1 MENDQQSQGDCPHV
15 LVFPLPIQGH
25 VNSMFKLAELLALTG
40 FKVTFLNS
48 EHNHERLVKYTNIT
62 GHFARYPGFEFKTIP
77 DGLPDDHP
85 RSGDWFLEMFYAMEI
100 KTKPCLREMLLNSS
114 PPVDCIIAD
123 GFLGFALDAA
133 KELGIPIIY
142 FRTSSACCFWAY
154 YSIPDIIQAGELP
167 IREMDHLITT
177 VPGMETFL
185 RCRDLPSFCR
195 ASDMADSVIQ
205 LVVKQT
211 RKSPQ
216 AHSLILNTFEDLD
229 GHILSH
235 IRTKCPHIYAI
246 GPIHAQL
253 NTRLR
258 AKYGESSDHFSNSL
272 WEVDRSCISWL
283 DKQPKKSV
291 IYVSFGSIT
300 ITSKEQL
307 TELWYGLVNSK
318 KSFLWVVR
326 PNSVTGKDG
335 HGEYVPV
342 ELLEKTMERGYIVG
356 WAPQEEVLNHP
367 AVGGF
372 LTHSGWNSTLESVV
386 AGVPMICW
394 PYFADQQVNSMFVS
408 EVWKIGLDMKDVC
421 DRRVVEKM
429 VNDLLVDRKEE
440 LVKSAA
446 KMAKLANESVSVG
459 GSSYCN
465 LDRLLEDIRLMSLKK
480 L

>member
-1 MENDQQSQGDCPHV
+1 MGQQPHV

-48 EHNHERLVKYTNIT
+48 EHTHERLVKFANIT
-62 GHFARYPGFEFKTIP
+62 SQFARYQGFEFRTIT

-85 RSGDWFLEMFYAMEI
+85 RSGNWFLEMFDAMET
-100 KTKPCLREMLLNSS
+100 KTKQSLREMLLNIN
-114 PPVDCIIAD
+114 PPVDCIIGD
-123 GFLGFALDAA
+123 GFLGFALDVA
-133 KELGIPIIY
+133 KELGIPMIY

-167 IREMDHLITT
+167 IRDGEMDRLITS
-177 VPGMETFL
+177 VPGMETLL

-195 ASDMADSVIQ
+195 ATDMEDSVMQ

-211 RKSPQ
+211 RKSPE

-229 GHILSH
+229 GPILSH
-235 IRTKCPHIYAI
+235 IRAKCPHIYAI

-253 NTRLR
+253 NTRIK
-258 AKYGESSDHFSNSL
+258 AKYGESGDHFSNSL

-283 DKQPKKSV
+283 DKQANQSV
-291 IYVSFGSIT
+291 IYVSFGSLT

-307 TELWYGLVNSK
+307 TELWYGLVNSNK
-318 KSFLWVVR
+318 RFLWVVR

-335 HGEYVPV
+335 QGEDVPV
-342 ELLEKTMERGYIVG
+342 ELLEGTKERGYIVG

-367 AVGGF
+367 SVGAF

-394 PYFADQQVNSMFVS
+394 PYFADQQVNSRFAS

-421 DRRVVEKM
+421 DRMVVEKM
-429 VNDLLVDRKEE
+429 VNDVMVDRKEE
-440 LVKSAA
+440 FVKSAA
-446 KMAKLANESVSVG
+446 EMAKLANESVSVG

-465 LDRLLEDIRLMSLKK
+465 FDRLIEDIRLMNLKK
-480 L
+480 P